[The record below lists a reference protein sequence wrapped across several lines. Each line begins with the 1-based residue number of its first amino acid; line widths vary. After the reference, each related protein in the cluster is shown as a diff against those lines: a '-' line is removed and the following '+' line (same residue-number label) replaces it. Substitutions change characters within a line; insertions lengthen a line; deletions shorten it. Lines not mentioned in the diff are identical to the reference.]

1 MRVVHAMDMVAE
13 PHVSGEAPSRFRP
26 FPRSNVL
33 SALREP
39 NPSIPCHFDDRR
51 SPCGAKRVT
60 HSKLMQVSVGS
71 ARFSTYTGMH
81 QSMSICMLSVQSA
94 SIVSPRSLVW
104 LVMRRCVS
112 FFARTKPYSKKIA
125 GTQKDIWDPCS
136 SQRPPAGPCHVWP
149 VLCTSHQFTPMCRHE
164 DKRRPYAHA
173 CIHTCI
179 RTCAE
184 TKTHT
189 HTHTHKHTLTYTH

>member
-1 MRVVHAMDMVAE
+1 MRVVLAMDMLAE

-112 FFARTKPYSKKIA
+112 FFARTNTYSKKIA
-125 GTQKDIWDPCS
+125 GTQKDIWEQGTINSVLPLLTAVVLLPCTTLQS
-136 SQRPPAGPCHVWP
+136 TTIFSTNLPISAHY
-149 VLCTSHQFTPMCRHE
+149 
-164 DKRRPYAHA
+164 YA
-173 CIHTCI
+173 
-179 RTCAE
+179 
-184 TKTHT
+184 
-189 HTHTHKHTLTYTH
+189 